1 MALNNIQKVR
11 LEVGDTEVDLPILS
25 DEEYEYFLEK
35 NSNSVR
41 RASIDAAK
49 SILFK
54 MSMRSD
60 ETVDIFSIKGSKAA
74 QSYVM
79 ALNMFLK
86 NPDLNPILQSA
97 MPYGSGISISDMQ
110 ANIQD
115 SDNNSIQQPTDDW
128 RTFPTTFFER

>member
-1 MALNNIQKVR
+1 MALNDIQKVR
-11 LEVGDTEVDLPILS
+11 LEVGDTEVDLPILT

-35 NSNSVR
+35 NSGSVR

-49 SILFK
+49 TILFK

-60 ETVDIFSIKGSKAA
+60 ETVDIFSFKGSKAA

-79 ALNMFLK
+79 ALTLFLK

-97 MPYGSGISISDMQ
+97 MPYGSGVSVSDMN
-110 ANIQD
+110 AND
-115 SDNNSIQQPTDDW
+115 ANTDNEAVGNL
-128 RTFPTTFFER
+128 FPTTRFEE